1 MSVQVKRETT
11 MKDDEK
17 EKLERVIRRMEAF
30 ASEVK
35 LAERFCLKFS
45 VVTFVAWIVMI
56 FIFRLEV
63 SSEVS
68 SVILTVAVWLFGINV
83 LLRQVRISIL
93 SILNDLNELL

>member
-1 MSVQVKRETT
+1 MT

-17 EKLERVIRRMEAF
+17 EKLEHAIKRMEAF
-30 ASEVK
+30 VSEVK
-35 LAERFCLKFS
+35 QAERFCLKFS
-45 VVTFVAWIVMI
+45 VVAFVAWVVMI
-56 FIFRLEV
+56 FMFRLEV

-68 SVILTVAVWLFGINV
+68 YVILTVAVWLFGINV